1 MKVLS
6 TLSCFFIFISI
17 QAQQIWSLED
27 CIDYALKNNIS
38 LKQSE
43 LNIELNKNEYF
54 QSKMELLPSVNIS
67 NSLSN
72 NRGRYIN
79 PFTNEFDEEISSSL
93 NLSYN
98 SNFSLFNGFKNIN
111 QIKKAANESLKSIYD
126 LESAQNDLISSI
138 ALSYLQILFNEE
150 LYQTSE
156 SQLDLTKNQENRIKT
171 LVEAGSIAQGE
182 LLNIQS
188 QLALE
193 EQQLIQA
200 ENQLNLSK
208 LQLAQLLELNQYENL
223 NVLKLDIKV
232 PIFKIQN
239 NINTDYA
246 IALNTQSSIKSSE
259 LQINSALYDLKI
271 AKANYLPNL
280 SIGHRISTLYLDNV
294 DDMFTFNEQL
304 ENNQQSAIYL
314 SLNIPIFNKWN
325 IRNSVA
331 QSKIQIEN
339 SQLNAQQAKNQ
350 LRKNMEQAYA
360 DQLAAY
366 KKYQATQKAVIAF
379 KEAFT
384 YINERYELGMVNSY
398 EFNESKNK
406 LISAESDELR
416 AKYDLIFKVKLYEFY
431 TSLKFEL

>member
-38 LKQSE
+38 LKQSQ
-43 LNIELNKNEYF
+43 LNIELNNNEYF

-67 NSLSN
+67 NSFNN

-150 LYQTSE
+150 LYQTSQT
-156 SQLDLTKNQENRIKT
+156 QLDLTKNQENRIQT
-171 LVEAGSIAQGE
+171 LVEAGSMAQGE

-208 LQLAQLLELNQYENL
+208 LQLAQLLELDQYENL

-232 PIFKIQN
+232 PIFKTQN

-259 LQINSALYDLKI
+259 LQINSAIYDLKI

-280 SIGHRISTLYLDNV
+280 SIGYRISTLYLDNV
-294 DDMFTFNEQL
+294 NDMFTFNEQL

-314 SLNIPIFNKWN
+314 SLNIPIFNKWSV
-325 IRNSVA
+325 RNSVA

-379 KEAFT
+379 KEAYT

-406 LISAESDELR
+406 LITAESDELR

>member
-1 MKVLS
+1 M
-6 TLSCFFIFISI
+6 
-17 QAQQIWSLED
+17 
-27 CIDYALKNNIS
+27 
-38 LKQSE
+38 
-43 LNIELNKNEYF
+43 
-54 QSKMELLPSVNIS
+54 
-67 NSLSN
+67 
-72 NRGRYIN
+72 
-79 PFTNEFDEEISSSL
+79 
-93 NLSYN
+93 
-98 SNFSLFNGFKNIN
+98 
-111 QIKKAANESLKSIYD
+111 
-126 LESAQNDLISSI
+126 
-138 ALSYLQILFNEE
+138 
-150 LYQTSE
+150 
-156 SQLDLTKNQENRIKT
+156 
-171 LVEAGSIAQGE
+171 VEAGSMALGE

-208 LQLAQLLELNQYENL
+208 LQLAQLLELDQYENL
-223 NVLKLDIKV
+223 NVLKVDIKV
-232 PIFKIQN
+232 PIFKVQN

-259 LQINSALYDLKI
+259 LQIKSALYDLKI

-314 SLNIPIFNKWN
+314 SLNIPIFNKWSV
-325 IRNSVA
+325 RNSVA

-339 SQLNAQQAKNQ
+339 SHLIAQQAKNQ

-398 EFNESKNK
+398 EFSESKNK
-406 LISAESDELR
+406 VIIAESDEIR

>member
-6 TLSCFFIFISI
+6 TLSCFFIFTCI

-67 NSLSN
+67 NSFNN

-79 PFTNEFDEEISSSL
+79 PFTNEFDEEVSSSL

-150 LYQTSE
+150 LYQTSQ

-171 LVEAGSIAQGE
+171 LVEAGSMAQGE

-208 LQLAQLLELNQYENL
+208 LQLAQLLELDQYENL

-259 LQINSALYDLKI
+259 LQINSAIYEHKI
-271 AKANYLPNL
+271 AKSNYLPNL
-280 SIGHRISTLYLDNV
+280 SIGYRISTLYLDNV
-294 DDMFTFNEQL
+294 NDMFTFNEQL

-314 SLNIPIFNKWN
+314 SLNIPIFNKWSV
-325 IRNSVA
+325 RNSVA

-406 LISAESDELR
+406 LITAESDELR

>member
-67 NSLSN
+67 NSFNN

-79 PFTNEFDEEISSSL
+79 PFTNEFDEEVSSSL

-150 LYQTSE
+150 LFQTSE

-171 LVEAGSIAQGE
+171 LVEAGSIARGE

-188 QLALE
+188 QLASE

-208 LQLAQLLELNQYENL
+208 LQLAQLLELDQYENL

-259 LQINSALYDLKI
+259 LQINSAIYDLKI

-280 SIGHRISTLYLDNV
+280 SIGYRISTLYLDNV
-294 DDMFTFNEQL
+294 NDMFTFNEQL

-314 SLNIPIFNKWN
+314 SLNIPIFNKWSV
-325 IRNSVA
+325 RNSVA

-379 KEAFT
+379 KEAFI

-406 LISAESDELR
+406 LITAESDELR

>member
-38 LKQSE
+38 LKQSQ
-43 LNIELNKNEYF
+43 LNIELNNNEYF

-67 NSLSN
+67 NSFNN

-150 LYQTSE
+150 LYQTSQT
-156 SQLDLTKNQENRIKT
+156 QLDLTKNQENRIQT
-171 LVEAGSIAQGE
+171 LVEAGSMAQGE

-208 LQLAQLLELNQYENL
+208 LQLAQLLELDQYENL
-223 NVLKLDIKV
+223 NVLKLDINV

-259 LQINSALYDLKI
+259 LQINSAIYDLKI

-280 SIGHRISTLYLDNV
+280 SIGYRISTLYLDNV
-294 DDMFTFNEQL
+294 NDMFTFNEQL

-314 SLNIPIFNKWN
+314 SLNIPIFNKWSV
-325 IRNSVA
+325 RNSVA

-379 KEAFT
+379 KEAYT

-406 LISAESDELR
+406 LITAESDELR

>member
-6 TLSCFFIFISI
+6 SLSCFFIFISI

-67 NSLSN
+67 NSFNN

-79 PFTNEFDEEISSSL
+79 PFTNEFDEEVSSSL

-98 SNFSLFNGFKNIN
+98 SNFSLFSGFKNIN

-150 LYQTSE
+150 LYQTSQ
-156 SQLDLTKNQENRIKT
+156 SQLDLTKIQENRIKT

-208 LQLAQLLELNQYENL
+208 LQLAQLLELDQYENL

-239 NINTDYA
+239 NINTDYD

-259 LQINSALYDLKI
+259 LQINSAIYDLKI

-314 SLNIPIFNKWN
+314 SLNIPIFNKWSV
-325 IRNSVA
+325 RNSVA

-339 SQLNAQQAKNQ
+339 SQLNAKQAKNQ

-406 LISAESDELR
+406 LITAESDELR

>member
-67 NSLSN
+67 NSFNN

-79 PFTNEFDEEISSSL
+79 PFTNEFDEEVSSSL

-150 LYQTSE
+150 LYQTSQ
-156 SQLDLTKNQENRIKT
+156 SQLDLTKNQENRIQT
-171 LVEAGSIAQGE
+171 LVEAGSMAQGE

-208 LQLAQLLELNQYENL
+208 LQLAQLLELDQYENL

-232 PIFKIQN
+232 PIFKTQN

-259 LQINSALYDLKI
+259 LQINSAIYDLKI

-280 SIGHRISTLYLDNV
+280 SIGYRISTLYLDNV

-314 SLNIPIFNKWN
+314 SLNIPIFNKWSV
-325 IRNSVA
+325 RNSVA

-406 LISAESDELR
+406 LITAESDELR

>member
-6 TLSCFFIFISI
+6 ALSCFFIFISI

-54 QSKMELLPSVNIS
+54 QSKMELLPTVNIS
-67 NSLSN
+67 NSFNN

-150 LYQTSE
+150 LYQTSQM
-156 SQLDLTKNQENRIKT
+156 QLDLTKNQENRIQT
-171 LVEAGSIAQGE
+171 LVEAGSMAHGE

-208 LQLAQLLELNQYENL
+208 LQLAQLLELDQYENL

-232 PIFKIQN
+232 PIFKTQN

-259 LQINSALYDLKI
+259 LQINSAIYDLKI

-280 SIGHRISTLYLDNV
+280 SIGYRISTLYLDNV
-294 DDMFTFNEQL
+294 NDMFTFNEQL

-314 SLNIPIFNKWN
+314 SLNIPIFNKWSV
-325 IRNSVA
+325 RNSVA

-379 KEAFT
+379 KEAYT

-406 LISAESDELR
+406 LITAESDELR